1 MATSPSAPSAQ
12 HTTSTSS
19 PALRGVLTW
28 DSPAQRNRLLDAW
41 RQAVMR
47 AFAEQPRCL
56 RLAWA
61 LDHLF
66 NAKTGFAF
74 ASNGHFAS
82 KTGLTPR
89 NVQKALATLEADG
102 AIVRAVTVHRGAQRW
117 RVVYPGKAILAVGV
131 TSTVDV
137 GGHVEGIWHTWLR
150 EAEEK
155 LEPRCCECGK
165 NVYDGKDNERCERA
179 TAVATSLSALMRATA
194 LRPVGKKPTASV
206 LRLATARRR
215 GPSTPSSGR
224 SLPPLTRQRSLQQ
237 TDRTGESDRRL
248 RAGALQSVGEPSPQ
262 ATKPQTS
269 RP

>member
-137 GGHVEGIWHTWLR
+137 GGHVHQVDVHNLR
-150 EAEEK
+150 RRPRLPKTQMDYARLVAEA
-155 LEPRCCECGK
+155 R
-165 NVYDGKDNERCERA
+165 ERC
-179 TAVATSLSALMRATA
+179 TADALTS
-194 LRPVGKKPTASV
+194 
-206 LRLATARRR
+206 
-215 GPSTPSSGR
+215 
-224 SLPPLTRQRSLQQ
+224 
-237 TDRTGESDRRL
+237 
-248 RAGALQSVGEPSPQ
+248 EPSPV
-262 ATKPQTS
+262 AAEEG
-269 RP
+269 RPSNGVRLDIDAPPPSERRH